1 MLSNELNEMH
11 TQSPLGM
18 QLYDCSR
25 QLNHM
30 FSLASAELNYM
41 PTPVVPGEKWEN
53 RPDLVS
59 RVYRMKLLMLLDL
72 IQNKNAFGQPAVV
85 VGVTE
90 YQKCSLPHCHILVCL
105 EVSD

>member
-1 MLSNELNEMH
+1 
-11 TQSPLGM
+11 
-18 QLYDCSR
+18 
-25 QLNHM
+25 
-30 FSLASAELNYM
+30 
-41 PTPVVPGEKWEN
+41 
-53 RPDLVS
+53 
-59 RVYRMKLLMLLDL
+59 VYRMKLLMLLDL